1 MELYNVVL
9 FVHVLGAIVLVGMG
23 FFMPIMMGALQRT
36 PTVGGVREWAGALHA
51 VAKLGNPAAM
61 LTLLTG
67 LFMTWQ
73 EWSFAEGWIIVSLVL
88 FVIAGGIAGG
98 VLDPEL
104 KKLKTAAAEAPDGPV
119 GQDLRE
125 LTKVPRIHTFES
137 LLFGVDL
144 AIVFLMTN
152 KPGLAGA
159 LIVTLIGVG
168 VGAARIALGSR
179 RHGESTVP
187 A

>member
-1 MELYNVVL
+1 MDLYNVAL

-23 FFMPIMMGALQRT
+23 FFMPILMGALQRT
-36 PTVGGVREWAGALHA
+36 PTVTGVREWAKVLHA
-51 VAKLGNPAAM
+51 VAKLGNPAAV

-104 KKLKTAAAEAPDGPV
+104 KKLQTAAAEAPDGPV
-119 GQDLRE
+119 TKDLRDMA
-125 LTKVPRIHTFES
+125 KVPRIHTFES

-152 KPGLAGA
+152 KPGLVGA
-159 LIVTLIGVG
+159 LIATLIGVG
-168 VGAARIALGSR
+168 FGAARIAMASR
-179 RHGESTVP
+179 RHGESAVP